1 MQEMRVRSLGGEHLL
16 EKEMATLFSLLAWRI
31 PWTEWPGGLQST
43 GSQRVGDDLVTQQQC
58 YHVTVMVFSWTGPHL
73 VIKLFQPLP
82 SFKLSLWIYSQLW
95 RGKLWV
101 SSVREGEEMLW
112 ENREVRGLV
121 SLLAVTIWRRR
132 SEPSMET
139 SQDPTW
145 QRWEGTGIGCQR
157 NPRDWFGSRVRCVR
171 WNNESLGGRRLI

>member
-82 SFKLSLWIYSQLW
+82 SFKLSL
-95 RGKLWV
+95 
-101 SSVREGEEMLW
+101 
-112 ENREVRGLV
+112 
-121 SLLAVTIWRRR
+121 
-132 SEPSMET
+132 
-139 SQDPTW
+139 
-145 QRWEGTGIGCQR
+145 
-157 NPRDWFGSRVRCVR
+157 
-171 WNNESLGGRRLI
+171 